1 MHKTIEPAIHYWG
14 TPVVLISSLNPDGSA
29 NLAPMSS
36 AWWLGWSCMLGL
48 DASSQTLH
56 NLQRQRECVLN
67 LASVAEAE
75 AINRLA
81 LTSASAPLPPHKQ
94 WLGYRHVADK
104 FAHAGLS
111 AQASIQVAPPRVR
124 ECLVQLE
131 AVVQDIRP
139 FGEQDPRL
147 PIPSAMVELRIVKA
161 HVHES
166 ILQAPDS
173 ERIDPQR
180 WQPLLMKFRQLFGD
194 GAQALTD
201 SRLARGPEEM
211 YAPWKAAKSAKA
223 SPQSD
228 R

>member
-14 TPVVLISSLNPDGSA
+14 TPVVIISSLNEDGTA

-56 NLQRQRECVLN
+56 NLRRQRECVLN
-67 LASVAEAE
+67 LASVAEVE
-75 AINRLA
+75 AVNRLA
-81 LTSASAPLPPHKQ
+81 LTSGSTPLPVHKQ

-111 AQASIQVAPPRVR
+111 AQASEQVAPPRVR

-131 AVVQDIRP
+131 AEVSDVRP
-139 FGEQDPRL
+139 FGARDPRL
-147 PIPSAMVELRIVKA
+147 PVPSSMVELRIVRA
-161 HVHES
+161 HVHQS
-166 ILQAPDS
+166 ILQEGHT

-180 WQPLLMKFRQLFGD
+180 WQPLLMKFRQLFGG
-194 GAQALTD
+194 GAQV
-201 SRLARGPEEM
+201 LAASQLASGPEEM
-211 YAPWKAAKSAKA
+211 YAPWKK
-223 SPQSD
+223 